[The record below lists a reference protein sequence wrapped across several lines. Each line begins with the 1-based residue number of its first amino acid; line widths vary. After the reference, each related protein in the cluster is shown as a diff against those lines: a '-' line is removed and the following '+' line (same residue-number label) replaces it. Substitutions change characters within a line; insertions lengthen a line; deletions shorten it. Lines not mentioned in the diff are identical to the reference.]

1 MDSTVSAL
9 RTRILTKRRLKEAGI
24 KPEKFVDQL
33 KEFKGTDESQKE
45 QYQKFEK
52 KLMRLQKRKD
62 ERKARN
68 KEEYS
73 YPPESDSDSED
84 TDQLVVEVQKVE
96 QNIKFF
102 MNEIAKAKKD
112 IEKYDRKLTR
122 RLQKKHRRRI
132 EDKRRIEEERKRLG
146 IEAPTQMTM
155 KEELEEAA
163 FNAIDQALN
172 DFKKNDK
179 DYVDYYKSPEEER
192 QERKPMRLR
201 DYDDAPRKQ
210 PQSVTIN
217 LDEEEEED
225 EQNEPNEENKEYPDS
240 DSNYDSNKVEADNGS
255 SKYDSQNASNR
266 SQPNYDSSGD
276 MDDSPTDL
284 RGQEQNLNQAAVSQ
298 NGDDIKLI
306 TKPEFTQFMNMAVG
320 KSKLICILLNR

>member
-1 MDSTVSAL
+1 M
-9 RTRILTKRRLKEAGI
+9 K
-24 KPEKFVDQL
+24 
-33 KEFKGTDESQKE
+33 
-45 QYQKFEK
+45 
-52 KLMRLQKRKD
+52 LQKRKD

-96 QNIKFF
+96 QNIKYF

-132 EDKRRIEEERKRLG
+132 EDRRRIEEERKRLG
-146 IEAPTQMTM
+146 IEAPKQMTM

-179 DYVDYYKSPEEER
+179 DYVDYYESP
-192 QERKPMRLR
+192 QEQKRESQPMRLR

-217 LDEEEEED
+217 LQDDEE
-225 EQNEPNEENKEYPDS
+225 NEMIKPNEEIKEYPDS
-240 DSNYDSNKVEADNGS
+240 DSGFGSDKAESDKDSNKFEDDYSYNRFESDNEGS
-255 SKYDSQNASNR
+255 ENIDN
-266 SQPNYDSSGD
+266 P
-276 MDDSPTDL
+276 PTDL
-284 RGQEQNLNQAAVSQ
+284 RDQDPNLDHAAASQ
-298 NGDDIKLI
+298 DDDDIKLI

-320 KSKLICILLNR
+320 KSKLINIT